1 MSSFK
6 LSFSLT
12 CLVVLTILHTNDA
25 LTEQEEF
32 LTTHN
37 SVRSQEG
44 VGNVVWNATVA
55 AYAQTYA
62 NQRKVDCNLVLSGGP
77 YGENLGKSTSG
88 TFTATAAVN
97 QWAAEKAYYT
107 YSTNTCA
114 SGHLSY
120 SRKYLLANVNEEL
133 PCLETNANK
142 NSAIATGPVSY
153 ATLLNDN
160 ASRKSV
166 NFRTLLAPAGNGADV
181 AISKE

>member
-32 LTTHN
+32 LNTHN
-37 SVRSQEG
+37 SARSQEG

-55 AYAQTYA
+55 IYAQNYA
-62 NQRKVDCNLVLSGGP
+62 NQRKADCNLVLSGGP
-77 YGENLGKSTSG
+77 YGENLAKGTSG

-114 SGHLSY
+114 SGHVCGHYTQVMWSNSGQIGGIEDQLSAKHQLAVKGL
-120 SRKYLLANVNEEL
+120 SECRASESNIRRIQVKDIVKEVEDYLN
-133 PCLETNANK
+133 TF
-142 NSAIATGPVSY
+142 S
-153 ATLLNDN
+153 
-160 ASRKSV
+160 
-166 NFRTLLAPAGNGADV
+166 
-181 AISKE
+181 